1 MLFAVLV
8 VVMVVGEVALYTDPY
23 SFSSDVDSDGPTY
36 RVEASG
42 AAQFDIVQM
51 DSGFSPPTEIYIYY
65 DGSYG
70 SFGPGLPSVED
81 LVRELNIRGMESTI
95 VDADGLRDLMSKDPV
110 GKAVVFISGA
120 MPSTVYSGSAEDLAV
135 SWMSSGG
142 SVYWIGQTIGMYVS
156 LPGGET
162 SRVDGWES
170 LFFGGRINDSKSLEI
185 GDRRVSDI
193 GDMICLRSSNA
204 QYGMSV
210 DVPDSLSLGYV
221 TNDGYTSIGIA
232 KYGEGM
238 ICIVGGFYS
247 DTERTDLAQIVAS
260 GVTYDSEVV
269 LHESVSVKG
278 GENTGDLAP
287 LDGSVV
293 YIFAGGDY
301 TSYGQRHRL

>member
-1 MLFAVLV
+1 MVA
-8 VVMVVGEVALYTDPY
+8 VMVIGEIALYAEPY
-23 SFSSDVDSDGPTY
+23 SFSSDVDPDGPTY
-36 RVEASG
+36 EVEAS
-42 AAQFDIVQM
+42 AAAHFDIIQM
-51 DSGFSPPTEIYIYY
+51 DGRFSPPTEVYIYH
-65 DGSYG
+65 DDSYG
-70 SFGPGLPSVED
+70 SFGPGLRSVED
-81 LVRELNIRGMESTI
+81 FVQELEIRGMESTI
-95 VDADGLRDLMSKDPV
+95 VDADGLRDLMSEDPV
-110 GKAVVFISGA
+110 GKAVVFVSGS
-120 MPSTVYSGSAEDLAV
+120 MPSTIYTGSSEDPVV
-135 SWMSSGG
+135 SWMKSGG
-142 SVYWIGQTIGMYVS
+142 SVYWIGQTMGKYVG
-156 LPGGET
+156 LPGGEI
-162 SRVDGWES
+162 SQVDGWES
-170 LFFGGRINDSKSLEI
+170 LFFGGRINDSGSMDVGERRI
-185 GDRRVSDI
+185 GDI
-193 GDMICLRSSNA
+193 GDLLCLRSSNA

-238 ICIVGGFYS
+238 VCIVGGFYS

-278 GENTGDLAP
+278 GEKTGDLVP